1 MQTQLVKITSFE
13 FVTHNV
19 LQVVTEKPTLFNFN
33 SGQAAEVSINKD
45 GWQKDKR
52 PLTFTCIPEN
62 NYLEFTI
69 KIYPKHRGVTN
80 ELLNLKI
87 NDELILHG
95 VFGDIGYK
103 GEGIFI
109 AGGAG
114 VTPFIS
120 ILRNLQSKNEIGNNK
135 LIFANKTKADIILE
149 QEFRWLLGK
158 NFINVLS
165 EEKAEGYE
173 NGYITEDFLKTQIND
188 LNKVFYLCGPPQMM
202 DEIENQLERI
212 HVNKKLI
219 VRESFKNNII
229 PISF

>member
-1 MQTQLVKITSFE
+1 MQTRPLKITSFE

-19 LQVVTEKPTLFNFN
+19 LQVATEKPSLFNFN
-33 SGQAAEVSINKD
+33 SGQAAEVSINKK
-45 GWQKDKR
+45 GWQNEKR

-62 NYLEFTI
+62 NYLEFII
-69 KIYPKHRGVTN
+69 KLYPEHRGVTN

-95 VFGDIGYK
+95 VFGDIAYK

-120 ILRNLQSKNEIGNNK
+120 ILRRLQSNNEIGNNK

-149 QEFRWLLGK
+149 QEFKWLLGK
-158 NFINVLS
+158 NFINILS
-165 EEKAEGYE
+165 EENVEGYE
-173 NGYITEDFLKTQIND
+173 NGYITESFLKTHISD

-202 DEIENQLERI
+202 DAMENHLVQL

>member
-19 LQVVTEKPTLFNFN
+19 LQVVTYKPTLFNFT
-33 SGQAAEVSINKD
+33 SGQAAEVSINKV
-45 GWQKDKR
+45 GWQNDKR

-62 NYLEFTI
+62 NYLEFII
-69 KIYPKHRGVTN
+69 KLYPKHHGVTS

-87 NDELILHG
+87 NDELIIHS

-103 GEGIFI
+103 GEGVFI
-109 AGGAG
+109 AGGTG

-120 ILRNLQSKNEIGNNK
+120 ILRHLQTKNEIGNNK

-149 QEFRWLLGK
+149 QEFKWLLGK
-158 NFINVLS
+158 NFINILS
-165 EEKAEGYE
+165 EEKTEDYE
-173 NGYITEDFLKTQIND
+173 NGYITETFLKTHIPD

-202 DEIENQLERI
+202 DEMENHLVRL

-219 VRESFKNNII
+219 VKESFKNNII